1 MRTELV
7 LFGRHFDVGS
17 QARRRRLVV
26 LVYAFFGV
34 LMGACWFVDHW
45 QVIGSWLIIFAASF
59 VNRLVLGGL
68 GDEGKGIVKPFLGNE
83 VHARYEKDPDSRWSR
98 LTRLTIPN
106 VTDKREYLSD
116 EREVRRRDG
125 AHEVAYRVLGMVVI
139 FTFLVA
145 FLKNAVA
152 TLLQEFGTTVPTEFF
167 NHLIYA
173 LLIVEFILF
182 LSLPQSIL
190 LWTEPDVEEVQ

>member
-1 MRTELV
+1 MKTELV
-7 LFGRHFDVGS
+7 LFGRHFNMDS

-26 LVYAFFGV
+26 LVYAVFGA
-34 LMGACWFVDHW
+34 LMGVGWFFDRWHLF
-45 QVIGSWLIIFAASF
+45 GSMLIFFPVSY
-59 VNRLVLGGL
+59 VSRLVLGGY
-68 GDEGKGIVKPFLGNE
+68 GAEGKGMLKPFLGNAVRE
-83 VHARYEKDPDSRWSR
+83 RYLKDPNSWWSR
-98 LTRLTIPN
+98 LAGRTIPKMH
-106 VTDKREYLSD
+106 DERECLSD

-145 FLKNAVA
+145 FFKNTVPP
-152 TLLQEFGTTVPTEFF
+152 LLQEFGTTVPTEIF

-190 LWTEPDVEEVQ
+190 LWTEPDMEEA